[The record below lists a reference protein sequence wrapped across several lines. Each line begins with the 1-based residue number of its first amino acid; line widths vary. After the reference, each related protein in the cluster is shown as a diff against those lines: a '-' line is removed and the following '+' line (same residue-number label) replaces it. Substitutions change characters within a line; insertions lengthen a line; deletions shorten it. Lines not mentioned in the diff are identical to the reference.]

1 MYPFVPQSEAD
12 EHVTVQDCDVAG
24 LSLVVPQLFESV
36 QVLVCVPFE
45 QEPHEPQVHDSVQ
58 VSLIQDPFEQDCEE
72 EQFVTNLSDM
82 AEEQYELV
90 VPALLQVYVLYVL

>member
-58 VSLIQDPFEQDCEE
+58 TLFTQFPLEHVCVEE
-72 EQFVTNLSDM
+72 HVFANFFDVEL
-82 AEEQYELV
+82 EHEELV
-90 VPALLQVYVLYVL
+90 VPALLQVYVL